1 MTLEDGDEANAKCKA
16 ACSPIAAAVH
26 GRGRDSQ
33 DPWYYTIHHGS
44 GRLAFAFRAVRFL
57 GASLALSISRSGA
70 SHRLKRTQH
79 LCRRGIAPVVLHRPS
94 KTAIHTRSKLACSQ
108 SRPTLARLEGAGGL
122 PATKATTEAS
132 PAEQS
137 RKKNYVASNKCR
149 SRPPVCRTKR
159 ACRHS
164 VAVRTR
170 DQGQHW
176 QHPLICSAVTQR
188 RAVLGTPG
196 DRGRLVPFAYDPSK
210 QALQIHGWSE
220 TARCSVHGRMSE
232 PEWCTRRGLLQATTT
247 WLSALE
253 RADPG
258 PQRRA
263 QRTKRTSGVR
273 DKAPGIH
280 RSPDRLWTPRTARH
294 SWADMRQLKRRG
306 TLSRGGLTISGA
318 PVCTPQDRC
327 TWDSEHD

>member
-1 MTLEDGDEANAKCKA
+1 M
-16 ACSPIAAAVH
+16 
-26 GRGRDSQ
+26 
-33 DPWYYTIHHGS
+33 
-44 GRLAFAFRAVRFL
+44 
-57 GASLALSISRSGA
+57 
-70 SHRLKRTQH
+70 
-79 LCRRGIAPVVLHRPS
+79 
-94 KTAIHTRSKLACSQ
+94 
-108 SRPTLARLEGAGGL
+108 
-122 PATKATTEAS
+122 
-132 PAEQS
+132 
-137 RKKNYVASNKCR
+137 
-149 SRPPVCRTKR
+149 
-159 ACRHS
+159 
-164 VAVRTR
+164 AVRTR

-306 TLSRGGLTISGA
+306 TLSRGGLTIFRRSCVYTPGPVYLGFRTRPEHPRFPLARCACSDSVTSRPRTRFKACPARRPGA
-318 PVCTPQDRC
+318 RALAGRPIRETELVRNPFYVRSKDRSDV
-327 TWDSEHD
+327 T

>member
-1 MTLEDGDEANAKCKA
+1 
-16 ACSPIAAAVH
+16 
-26 GRGRDSQ
+26 
-33 DPWYYTIHHGS
+33 
-44 GRLAFAFRAVRFL
+44 
-57 GASLALSISRSGA
+57 
-70 SHRLKRTQH
+70 
-79 LCRRGIAPVVLHRPS
+79 
-94 KTAIHTRSKLACSQ
+94 
-108 SRPTLARLEGAGGL
+108 
-122 PATKATTEAS
+122 
-132 PAEQS
+132 
-137 RKKNYVASNKCR
+137 
-149 SRPPVCRTKR
+149 VCRTKR

-232 PEWCTRRGLLQATTT
+232 AEWCTRRGLLQATTT

-306 TLSRGGLTISGA
+306 TLSRGGLTIFRRSCVYTVHPRTGVPGIQNTTRTPSLSLGVRDSVTPSRPRTRFKACPARPPRPGA
-318 PVCTPQDRC
+318 RALAGRPIRETELVRNPFYVRSKDRSDV
-327 TWDSEHD
+327 T